1 MTGGRRRRRSS
12 ASSTASNAK
21 GSVNSAPETLRP
33 PPITKTDNEANTATN
48 SLPALDAADDPFA
61 YDSDLETLSS
71 VSSHSSIAS
80 SNGSL
85 LDQEDAETNHTQQ
98 AHSEDELAD
107 SDDQNTKSADSAI
120 HPEEQS
126 RRASEEQ
133 ESKPSAP
140 GSTDEDEIAD
150 EARRSAA
157 LTELTGIE
165 IEFAQLRERLY
176 CERMQQVQIEQ
187 DYLLSG
193 RHAEYERSVNELS
206 RGYSEQLERLQF
218 AHNAWLEQREHL
230 HSTWIRTVNYTFLVR
245 RQELR
250 RRLISAQQRRLWRL
264 RDVRVMEDRRH
275 SEKPSVDEDLAL
287 IAQSDTLQQIK
298 QARMLAV
305 TAQRCMVHSRKR
317 PLAKA
322 GVDESEMDADYRAMS
337 LPVYPREP
345 KPGFR
350 RIYVPPLIA
359 EPLVSGKK
367 RKPRQPRQPKKK
379 PALDKDRV
387 AAADLPLAH
396 VAKANGQPSLLQSPA
411 RAALSPA
418 DKPGSDMRVSA
429 ASATRLTRML
439 V

>member
-1 MTGGRRRRRSS
+1 MTGRRRRRSS
-12 ASSTASNAK
+12 ASSTTSTAK
-21 GSVNSAPETLRP
+21 GTNSAPETLRP
-33 PPITKTDNEANTATN
+33 PPITDEPTN

-80 SNGSL
+80 SSGSL
-85 LDQEDAETNHTQQ
+85 LDQEQAETSHTGPPSDEQ
-98 AHSEDELAD
+98 AEN
-107 SDDQNTKSADSAI
+107 DQSADSAI
-120 HPEEQS
+120 QHSEQS
-126 RRASEEQ
+126 RRASEEPQ
-133 ESKPSAP
+133 ET
-140 GSTDEDEIAD
+140 GSRADSDEIAD
-150 EARRSAA
+150 EARRSEA
-157 LTELTGIE
+157 LTELTSIE

-193 RHAEYERSVNELS
+193 RHAEYEKSVSELS

-218 AHNAWLEQREHL
+218 AHKAWLEQREHL
-230 HSTWIRTVNYTFLVR
+230 HSMWMRTVNYTLLVR

-264 RDVRVMEDRRH
+264 RDLRVLEDRRH

-287 IAQSDTLQQIK
+287 IAQSDMRQQIK
-298 QARMLAV
+298 QARLLAV

-317 PLAKA
+317 PLAVSA
-322 GVDESEMDADYRAMS
+322 IDESDMDADYRAMS

-350 RIYVPPLIA
+350 RIYVPPPIA
-359 EPLVSGKK
+359 EPLVPGKK

-379 PALDKDRV
+379 PDLDKDM
-387 AAADLPLAH
+387 AIH
-396 VAKANGQPSLLQSPA
+396 AKSGQPGLLQSQGTT
-411 RAALSPA
+411 RAALPA
-418 DKPGSDMRVSA
+418 DKPDMRVSA
-429 ASATRLTRML
+429 NANRLTQMF

>member
-1 MTGGRRRRRSS
+1 MTGRRRRRSS
-12 ASSTASNAK
+12 ASSTTSNAK
-21 GSVNSAPETLRP
+21 GANSAPETLRP
-33 PPITKTDNEANTATN
+33 PPIANEPTN

-85 LDQEDAETNHTQQ
+85 LDQELAETSHTPPSGDAPPEESAQ
-98 AHSEDELAD
+98 
-107 SDDQNTKSADSAI
+107 SADSAI
-120 HPEEQS
+120 QPSEQS
-126 RRASEEQ
+126 RRGSEEPQ
-133 ESKPSAP
+133 EAETRA
-140 GSTDEDEIAD
+140 STDEIAD
-150 EARRSAA
+150 ETRRSEA
-157 LTELTGIE
+157 LTELTSIE

-193 RHAEYERSVNELS
+193 RHAEYEKSVSELS

-230 HSTWIRTVNYTFLVR
+230 HNTWIRTVNYTLLVR

-264 RDVRVMEDRRH
+264 RDMRVMEDRRH

-287 IAQSDTLQQIK
+287 IAQSDMLQQIK
-298 QARMLAV
+298 QARLLAV

-317 PLAKA
+317 PLALSA
-322 GVDESEMDADYRAMS
+322 IDESEMDADYRAMN

-350 RIYVPPLIA
+350 RIYVPPPIA

-379 PALDKDRV
+379 PALDKDM
-387 AAADLPLAH
+387 PLAH
-396 VAKANGQPSLLQSPA
+396 ASKTSGQPSLLQSQNSA
-411 RAALSPA
+411 RAVLPA
-418 DKPGSDMRVSA
+418 DKPDMRVSTNA
-429 ASATRLTRML
+429 NRLTQMF